1 MLVKISVVYSMVHML
16 IIFFLVYE
24 YRCSRRT
31 FITATTLVVGSISA
45 AILWIIFH
53 YDIATAGRYGM
64 LIGAFPTLFY
74 FFLMAKE
81 RNVRFVFTF
90 CLADTIAIWI
100 QLFSAIVNYY
110 VHSDGLVTFLLR
122 LILFPLV
129 EYAIWRWGRRPFW
142 AMLHTVRRGWTL
154 FAIMTGT
161 SYLLLSQI
169 SVYPTSLLDRPE
181 DMPLACAILMLIAFT
196 YATIFFA
203 LHGQMDAFFAQ
214 ERQHILEAQTSVMER
229 RAFEARQ
236 AEEKIAIE
244 RHDLRHRLQTVASL
258 IEHGNPTQAMNYI
271 ESSQA
276 VLDEGRR
283 ERCCQN
289 IVLDAILSTYLE
301 RAAGLGIQVETHLA
315 IPDELPV
322 DTTELSTV
330 FANAL
335 ENAIHACQE
344 LPPERRQILCT
355 CVTQPRFMF
364 EISNPYET
372 AVKFGPDGLPKSGR
386 DGHGIGVRSIM
397 AFAEKHHAIC
407 RFRTEE
413 GWFKVQ
419 IAL

>member
-31 FITATTLVVGSISA
+31 FITATTFVVGSISA
-45 AILWIIFH
+45 AILWIMFR
-53 YDIATAGRYGM
+53 YDVATAGRCGM

-81 RNVRFVFTF
+81 R
-90 CLADTIAIWI
+90 
-100 QLFSAIVNYY
+100 
-110 VHSDGLVTFLLR
+110 
-122 LILFPLV
+122 
-129 EYAIWRWGRRPFW
+129 
-142 AMLHTVRRGWTL
+142 
-154 FAIMTGT
+154 
-161 SYLLLSQI
+161 
-169 SVYPTSLLDRPE
+169 
-181 DMPLACAILMLIAFT
+181 
-196 YATIFFA
+196 
-203 LHGQMDAFFAQ
+203 
-214 ERQHILEAQTSVMER
+214 QHILEAQTSVMER
-229 RAFEARQ
+229 RAFEVRQ

-258 IEHGNPTQAMNYI
+258 IEHGNPSQAMEYI

-301 RAAGLGIQVETHLA
+301 RAAELGIQVETHLA

-344 LPPERRQILCT
+344 LPLERRRILCT

-364 EISNPYET
+364 EVSNPYET
-372 AVKFGPDGLPKSGR
+372 VVKFGPDGLPKSSR
-386 DGHGIGVRSIM
+386 DGHGIGIRSIM
-397 AFAEKHHAIC
+397 AFAEKHNAIC
-407 RFRTEE
+407 RFRTEDS
-413 GWFKVQ
+413 WFKVQ